1 MSFTASCSCVI
12 ITLVLATLTITYSEA
27 TAVKW
32 THWHN
37 VHVVNG
43 FSRNDEPLI
52 VHCKSKNDDLGDH
65 TLWINQE
72 FRWYFGLNFWFTTL
86 FYCNFKWDSQEKHI
100 DVFNTPDESP
110 LECME
115 NEECFWKVTE
125 DGFFVSVDNINW
137 VKKLNWHD

>member
-1 MSFTASCSCVI
+1 QNFQNFYLSIFFLHQSSLHFFKLSSNNGKFGK
-12 ITLVLATLTITYSEA
+12 LVTVS
-27 TAVKW
+27 
-32 THWHN
+32 
-37 VHVVNG
+37 
-43 FSRNDEPLI
+43 PLI